1 MGNNKYILTDV
12 SIEWMGKRLFQIK
25 AIRSFWNIKEN
36 ELWGYIEKETNL
48 AQVYWNAWVYW
59 DARVSA
65 KKAFVKGWFIGWD
78 DTEKITKMKKEDIGN
93 TFWKCQYVL
102 WDYEIKEIEEEIK
115 EVSYTWKEV
124 TVSID
129 GKDYKA
135 VIQ

>member
-1 MGNNKYILTDV
+1 
-12 SIEWMGKRLFQIK
+12 
-25 AIRSFWNIKEN
+25 
-36 ELWGYIEKETNL
+36 
-48 AQVYWNAWVYW
+48 
-59 DARVSA
+59 
-65 KKAFVKGWFIGWD
+65 
-78 DTEKITKMKKEDIGN
+78 MKKEDIGN